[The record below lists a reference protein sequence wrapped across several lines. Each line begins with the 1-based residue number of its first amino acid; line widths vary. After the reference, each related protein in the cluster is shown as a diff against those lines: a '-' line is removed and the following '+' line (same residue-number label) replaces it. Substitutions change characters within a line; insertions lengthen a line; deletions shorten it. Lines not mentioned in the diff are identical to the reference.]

1 MLTLFDWHTI
11 ACISIILAGAVLLLI
26 SILKLKS
33 LAAATPLIPERNRTF
48 IMRALR
54 AERLLMV
61 FFFAGYLLVA
71 TAFALE
77 LAFLGKV
84 FISLVF
90 LFGAVFVWTGTA
102 LTARILA
109 EVQATLQGLLPICL
123 SCKKIRATG
132 GNPADQ
138 QAWTPIESYIS
149 GRTTAR
155 FSHGLC
161 PACLAAARQRREI
174 APKIAVTGEH

>member
-1 MLTLFDWHTI
+1 MLRTFDWHTI
-11 ACISIILAGAVLLLI
+11 ACIAIILAGAAVLLI
-26 SILKLKS
+26 SILKLKI
-33 LAAATPLIPERNRTF
+33 LAAAIPFIPERNRGF
-48 IMRALR
+48 ILRALQ
-54 AERLLMV
+54 AERFLMF

-71 TAFALE
+71 TAFSLE
-77 LAFLGKV
+77 LAVLGKV

-102 LTARILA
+102 LNARILA

-123 SCKKIRATG
+123 SCKRIRTAG
-132 GNPADQ
+132 GDSADQ

-149 GRTTAR
+149 GHTAAR

-161 PACLAAARQRREI
+161 PACLAAARQRREV
-174 APKIAVTGEH
+174 APAQGGHG

>member
-1 MLTLFDWHTI
+1 MLQAFDWHTI
-11 ACISIILAGAVLLLI
+11 ACVLIILAGAAVLLV
-26 SILKLKS
+26 SILKLKI
-33 LAAATPLIPERNRTF
+33 LYAATPFIPERNRRF
-48 IMRALR
+48 ILRALG
-54 AERLLMV
+54 AERFLMV

-71 TAFALE
+71 AAFSLE
-77 LAFLGKV
+77 LAFLSKI

-109 EVQATLQGLLPICL
+109 DVQATLQGLLPICL
-123 SCKKIRATG
+123 SCKRIRMAG
-132 GNPADQ
+132 GDSADQ

-161 PACLAAARQRREI
+161 PACLATARRRKEHPAA
-174 APKIAVTGEH
+174 G